1 MRTPANSFDRADKAL
16 CRAHGDAVHEHY
28 PMPPFTTAEVRHF
41 KEAFSYR
48 ASVNAFEQGVHMPT
62 DAPLPPT
69 YDQDLDEWLRECEYF
84 AQLRLIKPSTRKWLH
99 GEFDMHSLGAADNA
113 AHGDAYV
120 SAKQPD
126 QSEVWHSEPPAVAGV
141 YIASMKKLADTRRYW
156 NGSQWSQPWYG
167 QTPRHECKSQT
178 TDVVGIQWLRLI
190 EADKPAETAAPAA
203 AEYSVCIKAHGM
215 AEWLVGDVQPGS
227 PDTFAHP
234 GNWLPCDKDGWVSHT
249 PTADSVC
256 PVPEGV
262 EAEIQFENGCFVQ
275 LSNLLDIDG
284 YAPWDV
290 KKAGRAAAFVFHSEL
305 GYGAISAWRPTGA
318 TA

>member
-1 MRTPANSFDRADKAL
+1 MRIKNSFDAADMAL
-16 CRAHGDAVHEHY
+16 CRAHSE
-28 PMPPFTTAEVRHF
+28 EVRRDMDERQDLTQEF
-41 KEAFSYR
+41 PATELLAFLIVR
-48 ASVNAFEQGVHMPT
+48 AFEVGAHMPT
-62 DAPLPPT
+62 DAPLPPS
-69 YDQDLDEWLRECEYF
+69 YWDDMEEMW
-84 AQLRLIKPSTRKWLH
+84 PSVPQAPT
-99 GEFDMHSLGAADNA
+99 
-113 AHGDAYV
+113 GDAYV

-126 QSEVWHSEPPAVAGV
+126 QADVWHSEPPAVAGV
-141 YIASMKKLADTRRYW
+141 YETRPLGAAAYSARERWWDGSAWHSNHSSMEPTMEQVRTTGVRPESL
-156 NGSQWSQPWYG
+156 YG
-167 QTPRHECKSQT
+167 PLL
-178 TDVVGIQWLRLI
+178 WLRLI